1 MRDKSHLTG
10 AQRVLHVSE
19 ALPGG
24 VSTYLN
30 ELLPYEI
37 DRLGRNGVGVLC
49 PHYQVET
56 LSDAVRHNISLFTYP
71 GRGRGPGSLGRM
83 ALRVLQAVR
92 EWQPHIVH
100 AHSTFAGAIC
110 RMLPSARLPPVV
122 YTPHGWAFEMERP
135 RLQLRAIRI
144 AESLLSTRTDAIIAV
159 SEHEH
164 AAAQRAGIRRSVH
177 VVRSGLDGRA
187 AVESNSILSR
197 SGPPELLFIGRF
209 DRQKGVDW
217 LLRQYADGVFGDMGL
232 TVVGAPVHGDGED
245 LPVPSGVRFT
255 GWLPRCELDRYIDQA
270 DAVIMP
276 SRWEAFGFVAVE
288 AMRRAVPVFAS
299 NRGALPEI
307 VVDGL
312 TGIVFDLDRPKELST
327 RLARINRAHLHEM
340 GLNGR
345 RRFLELFTA
354 DRMSREMAA
363 IYGRVLI
370 DE

>member
-1 MRDKSHLTG
+1 MHHRTDPVTAH
-10 AQRVLHVSE
+10 RVLHVSE

-37 DRLGRNGVGVLC
+37 DRLGRDGVGVLC
-49 PHYQVET
+49 PHYQADT
-56 LSDAVRHNISLFTYP
+56 LSEAVRTNVSLFTYR
-71 GRGRGPGSLGRM
+71 GRGRGVVSLSRM
-83 ALRVLQAVR
+83 ALCILEAVR
-92 EWQPHIVH
+92 KWRPQIVH
-100 AHSTFAGAIC
+100 AHSTFAGAVC
-110 RMLPSARLPPVV
+110 RLLPRAWMPAVV

-135 RLQLRAIRI
+135 RLQLHPVRA
-144 AESLLSTRTDAIIAV
+144 AESLLSRRTDAIIAV
-159 SEHEH
+159 SEHEYC
-164 AAAQRAGIRRSVH
+164 AARRAGITTSLH
-177 VVRSGLDGRA
+177 IVRSGLGRHPVA
-187 AVESNSILSR
+187 HDNSILSR

-217 LLRQYADGVFGDMGL
+217 LLRQYALGTFGDMGL
-232 TVVGAPVHGDGED
+232 TVVGAPIHDDAGDM
-245 LPVPSGVRFT
+245 PTPAGVRFT
-255 GWLPRCELDRYIDQA
+255 GWVPRSELDRYIDQS

-288 AMRRAVPVFAS
+288 AMRRAVPVIVS

-312 TGIVFDLDRPKELST
+312 TGIVFDLDRPKELAA
-327 RLARINRAHLHEM
+327 RLSRTSRAELHEM
-340 GLNGR
+340 GLNGH

-354 DRMSREMAA
+354 DRMSREMSA

-370 DE
+370 DG

>member
-1 MRDKSHLTG
+1 MRNRTETEI
-10 AQRVLHVSE
+10 ARRVLHVSE

-37 DRLGRNGVGVLC
+37 DRLGRDGVGVLC
-49 PHYQVET
+49 PQYQTDT
-56 LSDAVRHNISLFTYP
+56 LSDAVRENISLFPYAA
-71 GRGRGPGSLGRM
+71 RGRGVGSLSRM
-83 ALRVLQAVR
+83 ALRVLQVVR
-92 EWQPHIVH
+92 QWRPQIVH
-100 AHSTFAGAIC
+100 AHSTFAGAVC
-110 RMLPSARLPPVV
+110 RLLPVTRMPPVV

-135 RLQLRAIRI
+135 RLQLRAIRT
-144 AESLLSTRTDAIIAV
+144 AESLLSKRADAIVAV
-159 SEHEH
+159 SEHES
-164 AAAQRAGIRRSVH
+164 AAARRAGIVH
-177 VVRSGLDGRA
+177 KLHTVRSGLGPQ
-187 AVESNSILSR
+187 AVAQSNSILSR

-217 LLRQYADGVFGDMGL
+217 LLHQYAGGTFGDMGL
-232 TVVGAPVHGDGED
+232 TVVGAPVHGDAGGV
-245 LPVPSGVRFT
+245 PVPPRVRFT
-255 GWLPRCELDRYIDQA
+255 GWVPRSELDRYIDQA

-312 TGIVFDLDRPKELST
+312 TGIVFDLDRPQELSA
-327 RLARINRAHLHEM
+327 RLMRISRAELHEM

-345 RRFLELFTA
+345 RRFLEYFTA
-354 DRMSREMAA
+354 DRMSREIAA
-363 IYGRVLI
+363 IYDRVPL
-370 DE
+370 DD